1 MAASDRQSE
10 SARATPR
17 FAAIEPLGAVWLL
30 RQLGRAG
37 VDSAA
42 VRRRAEWWRRNG
54 YGLEADAVARCW
66 DQLRAAAAD
75 AAGVR
80 ATSDSGSAEVDLAEV
95 DQDLSQWMT
104 TSEAATH
111 LRCSSRFVRLLVED
125 GKLTGQR
132 TGRAWQLD
140 RRQVEELAELRQRRS
155 A

>member
-1 MAASDRQSE
+1 MATSDTQSE
-10 SARATPR
+10 GVRSTPR
-17 FAAIEPLGAVWLL
+17 FAVIDPVGAVWLL
-30 RQLGRAG
+30 RQLDRAG
-37 VDSAA
+37 VNSAV
-42 VRRRAEWWRRNG
+42 VRGQVEWRRRNG
-54 YGLEADAVARCW
+54 YGAEARALAHCW
-66 DQLRAAAAD
+66 DQLRSSAAD
-75 AAGVR
+75 AGAR

-95 DQDLSQWMT
+95 DQDLPQWMT
-104 TSEAATH
+104 TSEAASR